1 MQVAERALRG
11 VGGARPLDRAGIL
24 APCAFDA
31 TVRYSASWCLCGG
44 DGLFHC
50 IHRSGDIDRRQSA
63 ANRAGADKHRAA
75 RPSHA
80 WSALAP
86 QRARRGHLTRIA
98 HHHAPSI
105 IFHNSMPS
113 GPRPREGCCSG
124 MIGTRPTLSGVPP
137 LRRSLDPR
145 AIAIFIVDN
154 AHGKFLYGINTAISD
169 NRDEWDSLFQ
179 EIICRLEGVLSGSRC
194 NLYDPLWL
202 AGLTLNNEHGF
213 AP

>member
-1 MQVAERALRG
+1 
-11 VGGARPLDRAGIL
+11 
-24 APCAFDA
+24 
-31 TVRYSASWCLCGG
+31 
-44 DGLFHC
+44 
-50 IHRSGDIDRRQSA
+50 
-63 ANRAGADKHRAA
+63 
-75 RPSHA
+75 
-80 WSALAP
+80 
-86 QRARRGHLTRIA
+86 
-98 HHHAPSI
+98 
-105 IFHNSMPS
+105 
-113 GPRPREGCCSG
+113 